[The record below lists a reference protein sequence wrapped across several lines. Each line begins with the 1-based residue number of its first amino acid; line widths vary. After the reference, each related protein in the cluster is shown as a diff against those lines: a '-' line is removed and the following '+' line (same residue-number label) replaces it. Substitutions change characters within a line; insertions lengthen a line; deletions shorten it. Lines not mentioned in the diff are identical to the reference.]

1 MTIKTDETPAPD
13 ETTEKTQKAER
24 AGKGTEGAAVES
36 VEPAD
41 AVEPVKSAQGEPAEP
56 DGAEE
61 LDEFDED
68 EDGTEARQASAEVS
82 ADGVGAA
89 AAAVVS
95 AGLGV
100 AALTGTWVG
109 KVVSER
115 ETLVGQIK
123 AQGGT
128 AAQQINEIY
137 ADAWHS
143 TALVNGVFAFL
154 ALVVA
159 VLVLVRP
166 QRPAWVRAVA
176 LAGAVL
182 GAVGLFLSAGM
193 YFDLFLNLPTAP

>member
-13 ETTEKTQKAER
+13 ETAEKAGTAEKAEAAETGGT
-24 AGKGTEGAAVES
+24 AGNAKTAEAV
-36 VEPAD
+36 
-41 AVEPVKSAQGEPAEP
+41 
-56 DGAEE
+56 EE
-61 LDEFDED
+61 LDELDELDDDED
-68 EDGTEARQASAEVS
+68 LAEAEAASAAAS
-82 ADGVGAA
+82 GDGVGAA

-95 AGLGV
+95 AGLGL

-115 ETLVGQIK
+115 ETLIGQIK

-166 QRPAWVRAVA
+166 QRPTWVRAVA

-182 GAVGLFLSAGM
+182 GAIGLFLSAGM
-193 YFDLFLNLPTAP
+193 FFDLFLNLPTAS

>member
-1 MTIKTDETPAPD
+1 MTTKTDEIPAPD
-13 ETTEKTQKAER
+13 ETAEKAGSAEKAE
-24 AGKGTEGAAVES
+24 AADKAEAAENAKTAAS
-36 VEPAD
+36 V
-41 AVEPVKSAQGEPAEP
+41 
-56 DGAEE
+56 EE
-61 LDEFDED
+61 LDELDELDDDED
-68 EDGTEARQASAEVS
+68 LAEAEAASAAAS
-82 ADGVGAA
+82 GDGVGAA

-95 AGLGV
+95 AGLGL

-115 ETLVGQIK
+115 ETLIGQIK

-166 QRPAWVRAVA
+166 QRPTWVRAVA

-182 GAVGLFLSAGM
+182 GAIGLFLSAGM
-193 YFDLFLNLPTAP
+193 FFDLFLNLPTAS

>member
-13 ETTEKTQKAER
+13 ETAEKAGNADKADK
-24 AGKGTEGAAVES
+24 AGKGGKDAEGAAVEA
-36 VEPAD
+36 VEPA
-41 AVEPVKSAQGEPAEP
+41 EG
-56 DGAEE
+56 E
-61 LDEFDED
+61 LDERDELDELVDDED
-68 EDGTEARQASAEVS
+68 DTEAGSAAAEASG
-82 ADGVGAA
+82 DGVGAA

-95 AGLGV
+95 AGLGL

-115 ETLVGQIK
+115 ETLIGQIK

-166 QRPAWVRAVA
+166 QRPGWVRAVA
-176 LAGAVL
+176 LGGAVL
-182 GAVGLFLSAGM
+182 GAIGLFLSAGM